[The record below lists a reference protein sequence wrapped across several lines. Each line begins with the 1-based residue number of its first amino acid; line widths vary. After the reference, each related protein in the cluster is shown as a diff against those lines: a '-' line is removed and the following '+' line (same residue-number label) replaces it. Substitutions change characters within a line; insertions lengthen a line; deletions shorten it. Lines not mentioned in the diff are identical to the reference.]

1 MYQILIIITENCNW
15 FSENWMESI
24 CLLSNT
30 IRIEE
35 IIKLSNERWYV
46 IMTLLNSTKYL
57 NQIAWVKEFTTT
69 I

>member
-1 MYQILIIITENCNW
+1 MLIIKNNITENCNW

-46 IMTLLNSTKYL
+46 IMTMLNSTKYL